1 MKVEPVIGNT
11 RSTAAGLRL
20 TGRVHGSA
28 MASVVAVSL
37 MQSAESGPSGGA
49 VISMVNRDVDLPRR
63 D

>member
-1 MKVEPVIGNT
+1 
-11 RSTAAGLRL
+11 
-20 TGRVHGSA
+20 